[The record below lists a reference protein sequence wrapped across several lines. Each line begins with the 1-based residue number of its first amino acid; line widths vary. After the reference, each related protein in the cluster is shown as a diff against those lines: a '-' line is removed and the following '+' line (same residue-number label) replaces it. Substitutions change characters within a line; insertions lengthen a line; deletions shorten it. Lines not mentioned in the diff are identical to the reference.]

1 MHILSL
7 TFHIHIDMCI
17 YMIYIEIHACMYVK
31 KKKKEFHSFIE
42 LAIQVKFKTSKRER
56 EEKVLT
62 VMSRLGHG
70 DKAWSEGEKVVSS
83 VMLELG
89 FG

>member
-1 MHILSL
+1 
-7 TFHIHIDMCI
+7 
-17 YMIYIEIHACMYVK
+17 MYVCK
-31 KKKKEFHSFIE
+31 KMNFHSFIE
-42 LAIQVKFKTSKRER
+42 LAIQVKFKSSERER
-56 EEKVLT
+56 EREREKKVLT

>member
-1 MHILSL
+1 
-7 TFHIHIDMCI
+7 
-17 YMIYIEIHACMYVK
+17 MYVCK
-31 KKKKEFHSFIE
+31 KMNFHSFIE
-42 LAIQVKFKTSKRER
+42 LAIRVKFKSSERER
-56 EEKVLT
+56 EREKKVLT